1 MLNLPQINI
10 QNFNNNFT
18 NSNKNKPQSNAN
30 INSTNNKNAYRS
42 QKIKLN
48 SIPLGNLFKHIGE
61 VISNNNINNNENFN
75 HIFSKFNV
83 NSSKY
88 YKFIID
94 RIEEKSKRSDRP
106 KSKK

>member
-1 MLNLPQINI
+1 MNNYHKPSKGKTIASHS
-10 QNFNNNFT
+10 NNN
-18 NSNKNKPQSNAN
+18 NPKN
-30 INSTNNKNAYRS
+30 YRS

-61 VISNNNINNNENFN
+61 VISNSNNNNNNDFN

-83 NSSKY
+83 ATSIY
-88 YKFIID
+88 DLIVD
-94 RIEEKSKRSDRP
+94 RNEEKVKKSERP